1 MNYLAVKYVGED
13 VHIIKEFGDDVAKAE
28 AFCKANGY
36 AITHKKRLA
45 RYQKCGMLKN
55 IVK

>member
-45 RYQKCGMLKN
+45 RYQKDGLVKN